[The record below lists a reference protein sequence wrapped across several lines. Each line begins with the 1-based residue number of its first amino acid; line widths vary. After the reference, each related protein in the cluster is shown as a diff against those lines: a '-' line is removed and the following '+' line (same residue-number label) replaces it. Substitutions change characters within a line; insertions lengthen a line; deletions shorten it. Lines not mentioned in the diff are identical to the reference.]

1 MVLQQDLSLKE
12 SASSGHFGVSLL
24 FKENTP
30 LPDKDTLLNILKKH
44 LGDVTLMSS
53 GENMAAFSADK
64 YKVTIEGHELTPHLV
79 LMKCAEI
86 DAPLLDEIA
95 ATQLWDCENA
105 ETVLREC
112 HYRIAATDM
121 LSAVL
126 DYREHAKML
135 TEYTEALMEA
145 FPACEA
151 VLFENSKKMHA
162 REDIVNCDFPRDF
175 RFIHYAVN
183 VRFFRLEGSD
193 DFIVDSLGMS
203 MMELP
208 DVQYHFH
215 GLDVSYVIN
224 HAYALLSYL
233 FDNGAV
239 IKPGDTFDGVD
250 EAGEITSE
258 VQWQLNYEESLIQ
271 PVREVLDVNTGV
283 YAAGDR

>member
-1 MVLQQDLSLKE
+1 MVLQQDLSQKE
-12 SASSGHFGVSLL
+12 SAGSGHFGVSLL

-30 LPDKDTLLNILKKH
+30 FPDRDTLLNILKKH

-53 GENMAAFSADK
+53 GENMAVFSADK
-64 YKVTIEGHELTPHLV
+64 YKVTIDGHELTPQLV

-86 DAPLLDEIA
+86 DKPLLDDIA
-95 ATQLWDCENA
+95 ATQLWNCEDA
-105 ETVLREC
+105 ETILEEC

-135 TEYTEALMEA
+135 TEYTEALTEA
-145 FPACEA
+145 FPGCEA
-151 VLFENSKKMHA
+151 LLFENSKKMHA
-162 REDIVNCDFPRDF
+162 REDIVNCDLPQDF

-203 MMELP
+203 MLGLP
-208 DVQYHFH
+208 DAQYHFH
-215 GLDVSYVIN
+215 GLNVSHVIN

-233 FDNGAV
+233 FDNGSV
-239 IKPGDTFDGVD
+239 IKPGDTFDGVAED
-250 EAGEITSE
+250 GEITSE

-271 PVREVLDVNTGV
+271 PAREVLDVNTGV